1 MALTH
6 RAMLI
11 LEQVKVDKAAFLAS
25 SANLYYVCEKSDP
38 AVAEDYAFL
47 KSKDIPAK
55 QHEGRL
61 YIAKSLNGPDD
72 VFRLEPQLPTVT
84 DLPAVLAYGRSMGW
98 WK

>member
-1 MALTH
+1 
-6 RAMLI
+6 MLI

-38 AVAEDYAFL
+38 AVAEVYAFL

-55 QHEGRL
+55 QYEGRL
-61 YIAKSLNGPDD
+61 YIAKNLNGPDD

-84 DLPAVLAYGRSMGW
+84 DLPGVLAYGRSVGW